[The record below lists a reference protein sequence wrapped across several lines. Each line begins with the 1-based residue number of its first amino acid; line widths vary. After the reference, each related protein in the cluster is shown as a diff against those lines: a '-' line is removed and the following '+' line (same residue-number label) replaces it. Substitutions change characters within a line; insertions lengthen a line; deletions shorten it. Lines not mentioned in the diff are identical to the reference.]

1 MSDVAGARHLDA
13 MEIAAFVSATLDA
26 STRARVAEHLNLC
39 RECRDEVMD
48 ASRITSTL
56 PARRHWWAP
65 VTGFAVAAALL
76 LVVLLPKTGTRAPSE
91 PLDRAPSA
99 VPPVL
104 RGGTAPGDTARVP
117 TPVAPRDI
125 VDRADRLVWSA
136 VTAAL
141 RYRVRLYDDNSDVM
155 WSATTKDTVAFLPDS
170 ISLRS
175 QVTYFWRVEANTDW
189 QRWVSSDLIAFSVS
203 GVRR

>member
-13 MEIAAFVSATLDA
+13 MEIAAFVSSTLDA

-39 RECRDEVMD
+39 RDCRDEVMD
-48 ASRITSTL
+48 ASRVASTV

-76 LVVLLPKTGTRAPSE
+76 LVVLLPERGTRAPSE

-104 RGGTAPGDTARVP
+104 RGATAGDAGRVP
-117 TPVAPRDI
+117 TPVMPRDR

-136 VTAAL
+136 VTGAL
-141 RYRVRLYDDNSDVM
+141 SYRVRLYDDDSNVL
-155 WSATTKDTVAFLPDS
+155 WSTTITDTVALLPDS
-170 ISLRS
+170 VRLRP
-175 QVTYFWRVEANTDW
+175 QVRYFWTVEANTDW
-189 QRWVSSDLIAFSVS
+189 QRWVSSALVEFSVS
-203 GVRR
+203 GLRR